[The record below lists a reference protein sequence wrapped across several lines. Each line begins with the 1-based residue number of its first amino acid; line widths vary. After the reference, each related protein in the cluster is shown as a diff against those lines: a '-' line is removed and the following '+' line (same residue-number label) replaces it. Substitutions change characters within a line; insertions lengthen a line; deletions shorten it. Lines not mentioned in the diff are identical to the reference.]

1 MVPRAVMCWKCILWL
16 EAVLWC
22 RCVSIRSTQEASG
35 VKSSRI
41 VGQQPQPS
49 FSLHA
54 NLHKDVVFSL
64 FRKRSCHSSMSL
76 ALPNWGP
83 LLLWE
88 IPTSE
93 SDQYD
98 QERSNVEVLL
108 FFINCNYFVWS
119 NIIGSLAAVCQQ
131 HQTKRN
137 LSPES
142 GQWLHFINKNSLVPR
157 EACNR
162 PGVVCI
168 EMLLWM
174 AARGDENPGS

>member
-108 FFINCNYFVWS
+108 FYKLQLFCVVKYHRVFGRCLS
-119 NIIGSLAAVCQQ
+119 AASD
-131 HQTKRN
+131 KRN

-142 GQWLHFINKNSLVPR
+142 DQWLHFINKNSLVPR